1 MKNYILK
8 KRSMS
13 KILFLFLLTNLFA
26 LASMAQVK
34 ISGRVTNSKG
44 IGIALASVSIGNN
57 ISVSTNI
64 NGNYEIVTALNN
76 GKYTVIVSNVGY
88 KNNEETITVNGSS
101 DIVLNSTL
109 QIDALGLDEVV
120 VTGNVN
126 KTSKKQLGNAISTI
140 NAAQLQNT
148 GTTNLSAMLSGRV
161 MGAQVTQNSGDAAGG
176 ISVKLR
182 GVGSVFGSSEPLYIM
197 DGVIIDNS
205 SANVINLN
213 ADTQGSR
220 IQAGTNRLSD
230 INPNDI
236 ERIEVIN
243 GAAAAAIYGSR
254 ASNGVVQIFTKKGKN
269 GKAKVS
275 FTSSVQQSSL
285 RNRWEMNDVPLRF
298 GVATAP
304 ALRLSTVQDRLSTI
318 GNFAN
323 VPGGTGP
330 AAAGGRLLE
339 SKYAVT
345 RYDYQDDIF
354 QKAIGTDNHLSVTG
368 GTDKINYYFSSSY
381 TKNEGIV
388 RNTNFQRYG
397 FKARTDVTLNNWAKL
412 SGGLTYT
419 NSRSKDKP
427 NGNNFFSPVSTMTI
441 IDNVW
446 NINERDANGK
456 LLNVEFAR
464 VNPLSII
471 ETFDIRQETNRSVAD
486 AKLSLTPIKGL
497 NIDITNG
504 FDTYGQQGTTFQERM
519 PYAGVNSV
527 AAAFYPDGY
536 VSNAKLNYFQWT
548 GDVVA
553 SYKFNPSA
561 KLQSTTTAGYSA
573 QYIKTSFTGQ
583 EGRDLLPT
591 VRTISAAQN
600 FFTNPQE
607 SRTEQSIYGYFV
619 QQTLGYNNK
628 LFVTIAGRFDGSSAF
643 SKDARNIFYPKASM
657 SYNLSDESFWK
668 NNKLNNW
675 FNTFKV
681 RASYGKAG
689 NLTGVGPYD
698 RFTNYSPIVY
708 TSGGFAP
715 SSRIGNPNI
724 RPEIKEEIEFGADMQ
739 FLQGRLGLQI
749 TKYNQKITDVLIP
762 FNLPPSSG
770 AGSILDN
777 VGKMTNNG
785 LEFMLTGTPVTT
797 KDFKWNASF
806 LYSSNKNKVTEV
818 YRNATFI
825 GFDGSNTQ
833 GILVGQPVGVYY
845 VNYYAKNA
853 DGSLLLKDV
862 NGFKLPQIE
871 KGNLLTGE
879 AQRDLAGQPTGGN
892 LRKVL
897 GDPNPDF
904 NISFNQEFTYKNWN
918 FRMQVDGVYG
928 FEVYNWDWITRNNVG
943 NGPMAKQE
951 LLGQL
956 PRGWVASIG
965 GFIGPR
971 IQEEHVED
979 GSFTKLR
986 EISLGYTFKK
996 LKFADNI
1003 KVAVSGRNLFSKDSY
1018 RGFDPEVNSAGQSYV
1033 RGTDFG
1039 SVPIPKTI
1047 QFSIIANF

>member
-1 MKNYILK
+1 MPKL
-8 KRSMS
+8 
-13 KILFLFLLTNLFA
+13 LFLFLLTNLFA
-26 LASMAQVK
+26 FASMAQVK
-34 ISGRVTNSKG
+34 ISGKVTNSKG
-44 IGIALASVSIGNN
+44 TGIALASVSIGN
-57 ISVSTNI
+57 STSTVTDG
-64 NGNYEIVTALNN
+64 NGFYEIITNLKN
-76 GKYTVIVSNVGY
+76 GTYTILFSNVGY
-88 KNNEETITVNGSS
+88 KNSEASITVNGNT
-101 DIVLNSTL
+101 DIVSNATL
-109 QIDALGLDEVV
+109 LVDALGLDEVV
-120 VTGNVN
+120 VTGNAN
-126 KTSKKQLGNAISTI
+126 RTSKKQLGNAISTI
-140 NAAQLQNT
+140 SASQLQNT

-205 SANVINLN
+205 SANVVNLN

-254 ASNGVVQIFTKKGKN
+254 ASNGVVQIFTKKGRN

-275 FTSSVQQSSL
+275 FSTSVQQSSI
-285 RNRWEMNDVPLRF
+285 RNRWEMNDVQQRF

-354 QKAIGTDNHLSVTG
+354 QKAIGTDNHVSITG
-368 GTDKINYYFSSSY
+368 GSDRVNYYFSGSY

-397 FKARTDVTLNNWAKL
+397 FKARTDITLNNWAKL

-419 NSRSKDKP
+419 NSRSKDLP

-464 VNPLSII
+464 VNPLSVI
-471 ETFDIRQETNRSVAD
+471 ETFDIRQEINRSVAD
-486 AKLSLTPIKGL
+486 AKLTLTPIKGL
-497 NIDITNG
+497 SIDITNG
-504 FDTYGQQGTTFQERM
+504 FDTYAQQGTSFQERM
-519 PYAGVNSV
+519 PYAAVNSV

-548 GDVVA
+548 SDVVA
-553 SYKFNPSA
+553 SYKFNPFA

-573 QYIKTSFTGQ
+573 QYIKNSFTAQ
-583 EGRDLLPT
+583 EGRDLLPI

-600 FFTNPQE
+600 FFTLPQE
-607 SRTEQSIYGYFV
+607 SRTEQSIYGYFI
-619 QQTLGYNNK
+619 QQTFGYSNK
-628 LFVTIAGRFDGSSAF
+628 LFVTLAGRFDGSSAF

-657 SYNLSDESFWK
+657 SYNVSDESFWK
-668 NNKLNNW
+668 NNKFSNW

-724 RPEIKEEIEFGADMQ
+724 RPEIKEEIEVGADMQ
-739 FLQGRLGLQI
+739 FFNGRLGLQI
-749 TKYNQKITDVLIP
+749 TKYDQKITDVLIP

-777 VGKMTNNG
+777 VGKMTNKG
-785 LEFMLTGTPVTT
+785 LEFMITGTPMV
-797 KDFKWNASF
+797 KDNFKWNASF

-825 GFDGSNTQ
+825 GFDASGTQ

-845 VNYYAKNA
+845 VNYYAKNP
-853 DGSLLLKDV
+853 DGTLLLKDV

-871 KGNLLTGE
+871 KGNLVTGV
-879 AQRDLAGQPTGGN
+879 AQRDGAGQPTGGN

-904 NISFNQEFTYKNWN
+904 NISFNQEFAYKNWSL
-918 FRMQVDGVYG
+918 RMQVDGVYG

-943 NGPMAKQE
+943 HGPMAKQE

-986 EISLGYTFKK
+986 EISLGYTFRK

-1003 KVAVSGRNLFSKDSY
+1003 KVAISGRNLFSSDSY

-1047 QFSIIANF
+1047 QVSVTANF

>member
-1 MKNYILK
+1 M
-8 KRSMS
+8 
-13 KILFLFLLTNLFA
+13 LF
-26 LASMAQVK
+26 
-34 ISGRVTNSKG
+34 
-44 IGIALASVSIGNN
+44 
-57 ISVSTNI
+57 
-64 NGNYEIVTALNN
+64 
-76 GKYTVIVSNVGY
+76 
-88 KNNEETITVNGSS
+88 
-101 DIVLNSTL
+101 
-109 QIDALGLDEVV
+109 
-120 VTGNVN
+120 
-126 KTSKKQLGNAISTI
+126 
-140 NAAQLQNT
+140 
-148 GTTNLSAMLSGRV
+148 
-161 MGAQVTQNSGDAAGG
+161 
-176 ISVKLR
+176 
-182 GVGSVFGSSEPLYIM
+182 
-197 DGVIIDNS
+197 
-205 SANVINLN
+205 
-213 ADTQGSR
+213 
-220 IQAGTNRLSD
+220 
-230 INPNDI
+230 
-236 ERIEVIN
+236 
-243 GAAAAAIYGSR
+243 
-254 ASNGVVQIFTKKGKN
+254 
-269 GKAKVS
+269 
-275 FTSSVQQSSL
+275 
-285 RNRWEMNDVPLRF
+285 
-298 GVATAP
+298 
-304 ALRLSTVQDRLSTI
+304 
-318 GNFAN
+318 
-323 VPGGTGP
+323 
-330 AAAGGRLLE
+330 
-339 SKYAVT
+339 
-345 RYDYQDDIF
+345 
-354 QKAIGTDNHLSVTG
+354 
-368 GTDKINYYFSSSY
+368 
-381 TKNEGIV
+381 
-388 RNTNFQRYG
+388 
-397 FKARTDVTLNNWAKL
+397 
-412 SGGLTYT
+412 
-419 NSRSKDKP
+419 
-427 NGNNFFSPVSTMTI
+427 
-441 IDNVW
+441 
-446 NINERDANGK
+446 
-456 LLNVEFAR
+456 
-464 VNPLSII
+464 
-471 ETFDIRQETNRSVAD
+471 
-486 AKLSLTPIKGL
+486 
-497 NIDITNG
+497 
-504 FDTYGQQGTTFQERM
+504 
-519 PYAGVNSV
+519 
-527 AAAFYPDGY
+527 
-536 VSNAKLNYFQWT
+536 
-548 GDVVA
+548 
-553 SYKFNPSA
+553 
-561 KLQSTTTAGYSA
+561 
-573 QYIKTSFTGQ
+573 
-583 EGRDLLPT
+583 
-591 VRTISAAQN
+591 
-600 FFTNPQE
+600 
-607 SRTEQSIYGYFV
+607 
-619 QQTLGYNNK
+619 YNNK

>member
-471 ETFDIRQETNRSVAD
+471 EA
-486 AKLSLTPIKGL
+486 
-497 NIDITNG
+497 
-504 FDTYGQQGTTFQERM
+504 
-519 PYAGVNSV
+519 
-527 AAAFYPDGY
+527 
-536 VSNAKLNYFQWT
+536 
-548 GDVVA
+548 
-553 SYKFNPSA
+553 
-561 KLQSTTTAGYSA
+561 
-573 QYIKTSFTGQ
+573 
-583 EGRDLLPT
+583 
-591 VRTISAAQN
+591 
-600 FFTNPQE
+600 
-607 SRTEQSIYGYFV
+607 
-619 QQTLGYNNK
+619 
-628 LFVTIAGRFDGSSAF
+628 
-643 SKDARNIFYPKASM
+643 
-657 SYNLSDESFWK
+657 
-668 NNKLNNW
+668 
-675 FNTFKV
+675 
-681 RASYGKAG
+681 
-689 NLTGVGPYD
+689 
-698 RFTNYSPIVY
+698 
-708 TSGGFAP
+708 
-715 SSRIGNPNI
+715 
-724 RPEIKEEIEFGADMQ
+724 
-739 FLQGRLGLQI
+739 
-749 TKYNQKITDVLIP
+749 
-762 FNLPPSSG
+762 
-770 AGSILDN
+770 
-777 VGKMTNNG
+777 
-785 LEFMLTGTPVTT
+785 
-797 KDFKWNASF
+797 
-806 LYSSNKNKVTEV
+806 
-818 YRNATFI
+818 
-825 GFDGSNTQ
+825 
-833 GILVGQPVGVYY
+833 
-845 VNYYAKNA
+845 
-853 DGSLLLKDV
+853 
-862 NGFKLPQIE
+862 
-871 KGNLLTGE
+871 
-879 AQRDLAGQPTGGN
+879 
-892 LRKVL
+892 
-897 GDPNPDF
+897 
-904 NISFNQEFTYKNWN
+904 
-918 FRMQVDGVYG
+918 
-928 FEVYNWDWITRNNVG
+928 
-943 NGPMAKQE
+943 
-951 LLGQL
+951 
-956 PRGWVASIG
+956 
-965 GFIGPR
+965 
-971 IQEEHVED
+971 
-979 GSFTKLR
+979 
-986 EISLGYTFKK
+986 
-996 LKFADNI
+996 
-1003 KVAVSGRNLFSKDSY
+1003 
-1018 RGFDPEVNSAGQSYV
+1018 
-1033 RGTDFG
+1033 
-1039 SVPIPKTI
+1039 
-1047 QFSIIANF
+1047 